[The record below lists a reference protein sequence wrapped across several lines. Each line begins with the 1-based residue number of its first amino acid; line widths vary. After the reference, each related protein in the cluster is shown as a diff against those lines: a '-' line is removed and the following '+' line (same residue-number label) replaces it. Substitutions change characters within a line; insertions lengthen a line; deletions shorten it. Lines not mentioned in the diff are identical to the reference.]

1 MKLLFF
7 ILIIIFAKNS
17 RDMLYFSDDS
27 TIIKKDKLDNFTSKK
42 ILNPMIST
50 IETEFNLDNYISN
63 NLLKYY
69 TTNDTLIR
77 LSDFYMFN
85 DIYIHESD
93 NLFKDSMIDT
103 HIIDSHFFNNFSY
116 NITHKMS
123 IYQDNIY
130 TNIIKNKNNIKII
143 LLIHGSININLYN
156 PIHETKINN
165 SNKNKY
171 NQIIKLDK
179 LKENFIFIPTNWLY
193 DISSSELS
201 AFITISSDTLF
212 TYHYNLLR

>member
-17 RDMLYFSDDS
+17 RDMLYFSNDS

-50 IETEFNLDNYISN
+50 IETDFNLDNYMSN
-63 NLLKYY
+63 NPLKYY
-69 TTNDTLIR
+69 TTNDMLIR

-93 NLFKDSMIDT
+93 NLFNDSMIDT

-171 NQIIKLDK
+171 NQKIKLDK

-201 AFITISSDTLF
+201 AFITISSDTVF